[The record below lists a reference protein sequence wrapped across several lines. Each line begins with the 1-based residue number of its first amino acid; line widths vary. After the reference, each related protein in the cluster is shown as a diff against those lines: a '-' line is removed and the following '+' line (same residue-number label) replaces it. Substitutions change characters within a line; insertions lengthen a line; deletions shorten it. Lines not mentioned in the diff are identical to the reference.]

1 MAQKQ
6 SDFIDVRALLTE
18 YVSKWY
24 LFLISVVVCV
34 ALGFVYTKIQKPLYE
49 VRSNVL
55 ISQEN
60 SNPVSNLGG
69 LGDLFGAS
77 GYVDDEIFIISSHTV
92 YSDVVRILGLDVQQ
106 VVKTG
111 IMQHELAFPEQ
122 PLEITVP
129 AGLTD
134 TLRSGI
140 SFEMKISPNGKGK
153 MTIKYKKEKIV
164 KNQEFTLPYTAKT
177 PVGDITFA
185 RGVAFPADKKLD
197 VTVTIASPSAVAED
211 LSRVIGCEV
220 ASKQSNV
227 IEMNIKTT
235 NVVYGTAVLNEIM
248 RQYNLRG
255 IMQKNT
261 QSELT
266 ANFINTRLDLLA
278 QDLTDAEMA
287 IQNYKQ
293 THNMISVGGEAKYQT
308 EKRARL
314 EEALTGAETYV
325 EILKLTSDFINN
337 PANAQALIP
346 TTLDN
351 SGVQDAIKQYNSLIM
366 ELMDLKANA
375 RGSNPA
381 LAKLEEQVEALR
393 QNISLSLAR
402 VTQNANIRLRDLRRE
417 KAEADARLGDIPSQ
431 EREYYDLSRQY
442 NVKQQL
448 YVFLL
453 QRREETSMLMAN
465 AVPKGIVVDAAY
477 TKAEPLNMSKKMILL
492 LAFFLGLCV
501 PPVFLYL
508 RSVIRNRFETRAEV
522 ERATDVPILGEITVD
537 HSGKNIVVADS
548 DASVSSE
555 LFRMVRS
562 NLLFILRD
570 SNDKVVLTT
579 STVAGEGKSFVS
591 VNIAASLA
599 LLGKKVLLIGMDI
612 RKPRLADYLGLKHTP
627 GVTQYL
633 SNFDVSLKELIQPV
647 KEVPG
652 LDVIVA
658 GPVPPNPAELLS
670 SNRVDDLFAQLRQIY
685 DYIVIDSAPVGLV
698 SDSFSL
704 DRVAD
709 ATVYVT
715 RVNFTPKA
723 ALQTIND
730 INDKF
735 RLKKIGIVVNGVTGK
750 HSYGYGLGYG
760 YGEKKK

>member
-1 MAQKQ
+1 MAQMQ

-18 YVSKWY
+18 YISKWY

-34 ALGFVYTKIQKPLYE
+34 ALGFLFTKIQKPLYE

-60 SNPVSNLGG
+60 TNPVSNLGG
-69 LGDLFGAS
+69 LGDLFGSS

-92 YSDVVRILGLDVQQ
+92 YSDVVRTLGLDVQQ

-111 IMQHELAFPEQ
+111 FMQHELAYPEQ
-122 PLEITVP
+122 PLEVTIP

-153 MTIKYKKEKIV
+153 MTAKYKKAKIIR
-164 KNQEFTLPYTAKT
+164 NQEFTLPYTAKT
-177 PVGDITFA
+177 PIGDITFA
-185 RGVAFPADKKLD
+185 KGATFPADRNLN
-197 VTVTIASPSAVAED
+197 VTVTISSPSAVAEE
-211 LSRVIGCEV
+211 LTKVIGCEV

-235 NVVYGTAVLNEIM
+235 NVPYGTAVLNEIV

-255 IMQKNT
+255 ITQKNS

-266 ANFINTRLDLLA
+266 AQFIDTRLGLLA
-278 QDLTDAEMA
+278 HDLTDAEMA

-314 EEALTGAETYV
+314 EEALTNAETYV
-325 EILKLTSDFINN
+325 EILKITSDFINN
-337 PANAQALIP
+337 PANAHALIP
-346 TTLDN
+346 STLDN
-351 SGVQDAIKQYNSLIM
+351 SGIQDAIREYNRLII

-375 RGSNPA
+375 RGSNPT
-381 LAKLEEQVEALR
+381 LAKLEEQVDALR
-393 QNISLSLAR
+393 QNISTSLAR
-402 VTQNANIRLRDLRRE
+402 IQQNANIRLRDIRKE
-417 KAEADARLGDIPSQ
+417 KAEVDARLGDVPSQ
-431 EREYYDLSRQY
+431 EREYYDLSREY

-453 QRREETSMLMAN
+453 QRREENSMLMAN

-477 TKAEPLNMSKKMILL
+477 TKSEPLNMSKKVILL
-492 LAFFLGLCV
+492 LAFFFGLCI
-501 PPVFLYL
+501 PPVALYL
-508 RSVIRNRFETRAEV
+508 RSVIRNRFESRADV
-522 ERATDVPILGEITVD
+522 ERATDVPILGELAVD
-537 HSGKNIVVADS
+537 HSGRNIVVADS
-548 DASVSSE
+548 ETSVSAE
-555 LFRMVRS
+555 LFRMIRS

-570 SNDKVVLTT
+570 VNDKVVLTT

-591 VNIAASLA
+591 VNMAASLA
-599 LLGKKVLLIGMDI
+599 ILGKKVVLLGMDI
-612 RKPRLADYLGLKHTP
+612 RKPRLAEYLGLKHSP

-633 SNFDVSLKELIQPV
+633 SNFDVKLEDLIQHV

-652 LDVIVA
+652 MDVIVA
-658 GPVPPNPAELLS
+658 GPVPPNPAELLA
-670 SNRVDDLFAQLRQIY
+670 SNRVDELFARLRQIY
-685 DYIVIDSAPVGLV
+685 DYIIIDSAPVGLV

-709 ATVYVT
+709 ATIYVT
-715 RVNFTPKA
+715 RVNYTPKA
-723 ALQTIND
+723 ALQTINE
-730 INDKF
+730 INEKY
-735 RLKKIGIVVNGVTGK
+735 RLKKIGIVVNGVSEK
-750 HSYGYGLGYG
+750 HAYGYGYG